1 MARDINALHPV
12 LQDKISQLKELCKKN
27 GLNIGIGE
35 CLRTVSEQ
43 DALYAKGRTTSGNI
57 VTNAKGSSYSSQ
69 HQWGVAFDFF
79 KNVKGH
85 EFDDISFFND
95 VAALAKSIGLAWG
108 GDWTSIKDRPHLY
121 LPDWGSTTKK
131 LKEKYQVPDKFKATW
146 GGSNANSSTTTPTA
160 PNTDS
165 TILGVNK
172 QMVQGGQIHSN
183 NFTGANITADGIR
196 GRNTIKAGIM
206 VWQTGMNKDYNSGL
220 KVDGIAGAKTN
231 ASMSKKTV
239 RKGDTGYMVT
249 ALEILLMLKGYNPN
263 GVECPGKFGDG
274 LEKAVKQYQDS
285 NGLVVDGI
293 AGINTF
299 KSLIE

>member
-146 GGSNANSSTTTPTA
+146 GGSNTNSSTTTPTA

-183 NFTGANITADGIR
+183 NFTGANITVDGIR

-220 KVDGIAGAKTN
+220 KVDGIAGRMTRDAMKGK
-231 ASMSKKTV
+231 SI
-239 RKGDTGYMVT
+239 RKGQKGYLVT
-249 ALEILLMLKGYNPN
+249 SLEILLMLKNYNPA
-263 GVECPGKFGDG
+263 GVECPGIFGSNLDTAVRRYQNFHG
-274 LEKAVKQYQDS
+274 LTE
-285 NGLVVDGI
+285 DGI
-293 AGINTF
+293 AGIRTF
-299 KSLIE
+299 KSLIS